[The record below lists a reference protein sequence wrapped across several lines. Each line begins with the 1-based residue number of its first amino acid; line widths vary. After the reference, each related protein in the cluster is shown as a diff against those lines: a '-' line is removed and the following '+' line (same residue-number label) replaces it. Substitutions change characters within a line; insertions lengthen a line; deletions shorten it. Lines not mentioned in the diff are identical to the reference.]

1 MSAFVI
7 EFNEADLVEAADFT
21 SAGVAQVSSPEVRA
35 QAQYPDP
42 NH

>member
-1 MSAFVI
+1 MSAPVI
-7 EFNEADLVEAADFT
+7 DFDEADLVEVAVTA

-42 NH
+42 D